1 MNDVFAA
8 FARLVGGADRILVL
22 SHMRPDGDAIGSQ
35 LALALA
41 LRKLGKTIT
50 AWNEDGL
57 PDSFAFLPDSD
68 LITRPPQG
76 EKRTF
81 DLVVVADTASKSRV
95 GVCLDAIDSAAPW
108 VNIDHHASNP
118 GYGDLNLV
126 DAAAPATGQVVF
138 EILQSLRW
146 PLDESIAD
154 ALFLA
159 ISTDTGSFRY
169 RNTSDRTFEVTA
181 ELVRA
186 GVDVGSISQKIY
198 ESYPKRRVLLLGELL
213 QTAEFD
219 LNDQIASF
227 SLTLATRDR
236 LGIVPTDTDGLIDV
250 VRSVETVIVA
260 IFFEELP
267 GDRVR
272 ISVRS
277 KDPRVDVN
285 KICAEFG
292 GGGHQQAAGARI
304 RGKMPEVRIRVINRV
319 KDEISQQ
326 L

>member
-1 MNDVFAA
+1 MNDALFA
-8 FARLVGGADRILVL
+8 FAKIVAGANRILVL

-41 LRKLGKTIT
+41 LRKLGRTVT
-50 AWNEDGL
+50 AWNESGL
-57 PDSFAFLPDSD
+57 PDSFAFLPDSE
-68 LITRPPQG
+68 LITRPPGG

-81 DLVVVADTASKSRV
+81 DLIIVADTASKSRV
-95 GVCLDAIDSAAPW
+95 GICLDAIDSAGPW

-126 DAAAPATGQVVF
+126 DPAAPATGQVIF

-146 PLDESIAD
+146 PLDTSIAD
-154 ALFLA
+154 ALYLA

-169 RNTSDRTFEVTA
+169 RNTSDRTFEVAA

-186 GVDVGSISQKIY
+186 GVDVASISQKIY

-219 LNDQIASF
+219 LDDRIASF

-236 LGIVPTDTDGLIDV
+236 LRIEPTDTDGLVDV
-250 VRSVETVIVA
+250 IRSVETVIVA

-304 RGKMPEVRIRVINRV
+304 RGKLPEVRTRVINRV

>member
-8 FARLVGGADRILVL
+8 FARLVGGANRILVL

-41 LRKLGKTIT
+41 LRKLGKKVT

-57 PDSFAFLPDSD
+57 PDSFAFLRDSE
-68 LITRPPQG
+68 LITRPPVG

-81 DLVVVADTASKSRV
+81 DLVIVADTASKSRV
-95 GVCLDAIDSAAPW
+95 GVCLDVIDSVGPW
-108 VNIDHHASNP
+108 VNIDHHTSNP
-118 GYGDLNLV
+118 GYGDLNVV
-126 DAAAPATGQVVF
+126 DPAAPATGQVIF

-227 SLTLATRDR
+227 SLTLAIRDR
-236 LGIVPTDTDGLIDV
+236 LGIEPTDTDGLIDV
-250 VRSVETVIVA
+250 LRSVETVIVA